1 MGFKPKDDTAARLS
15 QQQEAVFD
23 REQFVTDVMNGEYLL
38 VVGSEVIMNRDEE
51 PSGDVKQYLLKA
63 LNSSLNR
70 NYKDLDELAH
80 DSGSGIDP
88 VRNLLNSADDFSY
101 DLADMSPELRDM
113 VSTRLF
119 PVVLTTTFD
128 GYLETLMRSI
138 WGERLRVVNI
148 DDKRSLDDM
157 RNALAN
163 CRDGIRYNEP
173 TLIYIFGKA
182 EKDEARHYVRTD
194 NDAIQI
200 IEKWLLFG
208 NDSLMK
214 FIRSKK
220 LLALGCKFEDW
231 YFRFFWYILKHDFSR
246 FKEGQVA
253 FTLDK
258 ESDADRGLNSFLERN
273 RIYSHGDATAFIRSI
288 TESLTSTDPSNPFC
302 EQITKSRRAGGVFLS
317 YCSHDRVMASQLFF
331 RLRSAGFDVWFDNSN
346 LQGGDDY
353 NTMIEDAI
361 GRCRVFLPLLTPH
374 IADDLAAGRTDN
386 YYNREWRM
394 ATQLEDK
401 AVIPVATN
409 GYSLTAPYHTGPFE
423 QITGLSISGVD
434 LMTPDG
440 FTRLVKS
447 VSEKLNN
454 A

>member
-23 REQFVTDVMNGEYLL
+23 QEQFVTDVMNGDYLL
-38 VVGSEVIMNRDEE
+38 VVGSEVIMNRNEE

-70 NYKDLDELAH
+70 SYKDLNELAL
-80 DSGSGIDP
+80 DSGSGVDP

-101 DLADMSPELRDM
+101 DIDDMSPELRDM
-113 VSTRLF
+113 IGTRLF
-119 PVVLTTTFD
+119 PIVLTTTFD
-128 GYLETLMRSI
+128 GYLEALMRSV

-163 CRDGIRYNEP
+163 YRDGSRYNEP
-173 TLIYIFGKA
+173 TIIYIFGKV
-182 EKDEARHYVRTD
+182 EKDETRHYVRTD
-194 NDAIQI
+194 NDAIRI

-208 NDSLMK
+208 NDGLMK

-220 LLALGCKFEDW
+220 VLALGCKFEDW

-246 FKEGQVA
+246 FREGQVA
-253 FTLDK
+253 FTLDQ
-258 ESDADRGLNSFLERN
+258 ESDSDRGLNRFLERN
-273 RIYSHGDATAFIRSI
+273 RIYSHGDATAFMHNI

-302 EQITKSRRAGGVFLS
+302 EQIIKSRREGGVFLS

-331 RLRSAGFDVWFDNSN
+331 RLRAAGFDVWFDNSS
-346 LQGGDDY
+346 LQGGDNYD
-353 NTMIEDAI
+353 TMIQDAI
-361 GRCRVFLPLLTPH
+361 GRCRVFLPLLTPY
-374 IADDLAAGRTDN
+374 IADDLAAGRTEN

-394 ATQLEDK
+394 ATQLGDK

-409 GYSLTAPYHTGPFE
+409 GYSLTAPHHTNTFE
-423 QITGLSISGVD
+423 QITGQPLSGID

-440 FTRLVKS
+440 FSKLVKS
-447 VSEKLNN
+447 ISNYFN
-454 A
+454 

>member
-15 QQQEAVFD
+15 QQQETMFD
-23 REQFVTDVMNGEYLL
+23 QEQFVTDVMNGDYLL

-70 NYKDLDELAH
+70 NYKDLNELAL
-80 DSGSGIDP
+80 DSGSGVDP

-113 VSTRLF
+113 IGTRLF
-119 PVVLTTTFD
+119 PIVLTTTFD

-138 WGERLRVVNI
+138 WGERLRVVSI
-148 DDKRSLDDM
+148 DDKRSLDDL
-157 RNALAN
+157 RNSLATY
-163 CRDGIRYNEP
+163 RDGSRYSEP

-182 EKDEARHYVRTD
+182 EKDESRHYVRTD

-200 IEKWLLFG
+200 IEKWLFFG
-208 NDSLMK
+208 NDALMK

-220 LLALGCKFEDW
+220 VLALGCKFEDW

-246 FKEGQVA
+246 FREGQVA

-258 ESDADRGLNSFLERN
+258 DSDSDRGLNSFLERN
-273 RIYSHGDATAFIRSI
+273 RIYSHGDATAFMHSI

-302 EQITKSRRAGGVFLS
+302 EQIVRSRREGGVFLS
-317 YCSHDRVMASQLFF
+317 YCSHDRVMATQLFF
-331 RLRSAGFDVWFDNSN
+331 RLRAAGFDVWFDNSS
-346 LQGGDDY
+346 LKGGDNYDA
-353 NTMIEDAI
+353 MIQDAI
-361 GRCRVFLPLLTPH
+361 GRCRVFLPLLTPY
-374 IADDLAAGRTDN
+374 IAEDLTAGRTDN

-394 ATQLEDK
+394 ASQLGNK
-401 AVIPVATN
+401 AIIPVAAN
-409 GYSLTAPYHTGPFE
+409 GYGLTAPYHTSTFE
-423 QITGLSISGVD
+423 QITGQPLSGVD

-440 FTRLVKS
+440 FSKLIKS
-447 VSEKLNN
+447 IASNLG
-454 A
+454 